1 MRRGLFTVV
10 FLVLLGAL
18 MFPNYISAQEA
29 TKVNEMDSIWVNIV
43 SADES
48 KDEQGNLQVSMAWK
62 VYIRKYNK
70 RKGSYSGWEE
80 IKEPKGFTF
89 NAQVATDSAF
99 SNVIESHELQE
110 LNYTFTKLN
119 FAQHYFWR
127 VQLVSPQCLSKW
139 GVADGIKY
147 EHEAKITK
155 KKGLIRG
162 YLHFVKQGGLVFMI
176 PMHILLL
183 FGLVSWI
190 LIWRR
195 LWFANI
201 FPPNKPSLGYRIL
214 PVDRIGKVEIHSD
227 KGNVFLREVA
237 KYWSKA
243 MEAMS
248 VGPEHFK
255 NTEEYIRA
263 SRQEQ
268 EEIEKKLWLE
278 VGLPNVEKAI
288 EICRNGVP
296 GIKLPKKPLEYP
308 TVRVILAALENHR
321 SNRNN
326 FWASQEMDRAVE
338 NTVLK
343 ELDGLK
349 GWETTALWAVGSIEP
364 MMGLFGTVVGIRNS
378 FGKIQET
385 IAMNPNAK
393 ISQIVPALAGG
404 IYVALITTIVGL
416 TFGIPMMLTHYYYRG
431 KVDWIFGKWEEIMTD
446 ILNQA

>member
-1 MRRGLFTVV
+1 MRRGWYMLV
-10 FLVLLGAL
+10 FLMIFLVPMCIRA
-18 MFPNYISAQEA
+18 EA
-29 TKVNEMDSIWVNIV
+29 TKIADMDSVWVNIV
-43 SADES
+43 SADEA
-48 KDEQGNLQVSMAWK
+48 KDEQGNLQVTIAWK
-62 VYIRKYNK
+62 VFTRKYNK
-70 RKGSYSGWEE
+70 RKGSYSEWQE
-80 IKEPKGFTF
+80 IKAPEGFTF
-89 NAQVATDSAF
+89 GSEVTTDSAF

-110 LNYTFTKLN
+110 MNYTFHNLN
-119 FAQHYFWR
+119 FAQQYWWR
-127 VQLVSPQCLSKW
+127 VRLISPECQSQW
-139 GVADGIKY
+139 DFAEGIQYK
-147 EHEAKITK
+147 HEVQITK
-155 KKGLIRG
+155 KRGLISG
-162 YLHFVKQGGLVFMI
+162 YFHFVKSGGLVFMI

-183 FGLVSWI
+183 FGIITWI

-201 FPPNKPSLGYRIL
+201 FPPNKPSFGYRIL
-214 PVDRIGKVEIHSD
+214 PVDRTGKTEIHSD
-227 KGNVFLREVA
+227 KGNIFLREVA

-248 VGPEHFK
+248 VGPEHFD
-255 NTEEYIRA
+255 NPDEYIKA
-263 SRQEQ
+263 DRQTQ

-278 VGLPNVEKAI
+278 MGLPNVEKAI

-296 GIKLPKKPLEYP
+296 GVKLPKKPLEYS
-308 TVRVILAALENHR
+308 TVRVLLAALENHR

-326 FWASQEMDRAVE
+326 FWASQEMDRAAE

-343 ELDGLK
+343 EIDGLK
-349 GWETTALWAVGSIEP
+349 GWETTGLWAVGSIEP
-364 MMGLFGTVVGIRNS
+364 MMGLFGTVVGIRGS

-393 ISQIVPALAGG
+393 IAQIVPALAGG

-446 ILNQA
+446 ILNEA